1 MQSAK
6 IVWQYGSSDPNNAEN
21 LATIR
26 QWWADLNGKKIHWR
40 QRVLPGT
47 VDASTLSWET
57 QRFDESF
64 VLTQPD
70 LRGITLYWQKPD
82 VAEARS
88 FSPDRLELDQ
98 LRQQLYIFPK
108 SQKEVVVRIEVA
120 DLAYQTLNLQ
130 TSQVQFMA
138 ESQTLSFRDEARRV
152 EIKVA
157 LTPELLAQ
165 LKQQLG

>member
-6 IVWQYGSSDPNNAEN
+6 IVWQYGSSEANNAEN

-47 VDASTLSWET
+47 VDASTLNWEA

-64 VLTQPD
+64 VMAQSD
-70 LRGITLYWQKPD
+70 LRGITLYWKKPD
-82 VAEARS
+82 VAEERS
-88 FSPDRLELDQ
+88 FSPDRVELDQ
-98 LRQQLYIFPK
+98 MRQQLYIFPK
-108 SQKEVVVRIEVA
+108 SQKEVVVRIEIA

-130 TSQVQFMA
+130 PTQVQFSA
-138 ESQTLSFRDEARRV
+138 DSQTVSFRDEARRV
-152 EIKVA
+152 EIKIV